1 MKRFNPRVRLP
12 GFFTGL
18 FREAVWRM
26 DTKEQTVFLT
36 FDDGP
41 VPGITPWVLDLLR
54 KENVKATFFCVGENV
69 QKHPDVYR
77 RILAE
82 GHSVGNHTFNHVQG
96 FRKTNEEYYG
106 NIEKAAGLIDS
117 DLFRP
122 PHGRIKA
129 SQYYHLKRRFRII
142 MWDVVSCDYD
152 ARLTPEDV
160 FRNIRHFVRPGSVI
174 TFHDSVKAER
184 NLKEVLPQAI
194 GWMKEHGYRF
204 ETIPYHKLTT
214 VD

>member
-1 MKRFNPRVRLP
+1 MKRFNPRVHLP
-12 GFFTGL
+12 GLFTSL

-26 DTKEQTVFLT
+26 DTTEPVVFLT

-41 VPGITPWVLDLLR
+41 VPEITPWVLDLLQE
-54 KENVKATFFCVGENV
+54 ENVKATFFCVGENV
-69 QKHPDVYR
+69 QKHPGVFR
-77 RILAE
+77 RILTE
-82 GHSVGNHTFNHVQG
+82 QHSVGNHTFNHVQG
-96 FRKTNEEYYG
+96 FRKTNSEYYD
-106 NIEKAAGLIDS
+106 NIEKAARLIDS

-129 SQYYHLKRRFRII
+129 TQYHHLKRKFRII

-152 ARLTPEDV
+152 ARLAPADV

-184 NLKEVLPQAI
+184 NLKEVLPLAI
-194 GWMKEHGYRF
+194 RWIKEQGYRF
-204 ETIPYHKLTT
+204 EAIPHQKLT
-214 VD
+214 DEN

>member
-1 MKRFNPRVRLP
+1 MKRFNPRVHLP
-12 GFFTGL
+12 GLFTSL
-18 FREAVWRM
+18 FREAVWRIN
-26 DTKEQTVFLT
+26 TAEPVVFLT

-41 VPGITPWVLDLLR
+41 VPEITPWVLDLLQE
-54 KENVKATFFCVGENV
+54 ENMKATFFCVGENV
-69 QKHPDVYR
+69 QKHPGVYR
-77 RILAE
+77 RILDE

-96 FRKTNEEYYG
+96 FRKTNQEYFA
-106 NIEKAAGLIDS
+106 NIEKAARLIDS

-129 SQYYHLKRRFRII
+129 TQYHHLKRKFRIV

-152 ARLTPEDV
+152 ARLAPEEV
-160 FRNIRHFVRPGSVI
+160 FRNIRHFVRPGSII

-194 GWMKEHGYRF
+194 RWIKEQGYRF
-204 ETIPYHKLTT
+204 EAIPQQKPANTI
-214 VD
+214 